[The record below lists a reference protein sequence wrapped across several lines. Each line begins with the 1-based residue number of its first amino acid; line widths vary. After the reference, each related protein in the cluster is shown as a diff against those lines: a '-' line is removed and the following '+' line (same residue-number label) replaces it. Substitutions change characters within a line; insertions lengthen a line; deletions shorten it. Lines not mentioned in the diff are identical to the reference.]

1 MASFVSYILVVLAV
15 LLAIPVAMF
24 LLEIVAALL
33 LPARK
38 AASHS
43 KNNIQQRIVVLVPAH
58 NESTG
63 ILPTLVDIKAQLLSG
78 DRMLVIADNCCDD
91 TAAVS
96 ASAGAEVIER
106 NDLTKIGKG
115 FALDFG
121 LKHLDLDP
129 PEFVIIVD
137 ADCRVAEGAIDRL
150 VTTCAISHRP
160 VQALD
165 LMTAPDDSPINY
177 SVAEFAWRIKNWV
190 RPLGLYALNLPCQ
203 LMGTGMAFP
212 WEVIR
217 SANLASGSIVEDLK
231 LGLDLA
237 QTESPP
243 LFCPSASV
251 TSHFPLSV
259 EGAKSQRKRWEEG
272 HIRMILTTAPR
283 FIYRAVVRKDLNLF
297 TLALDLAIPPLSLLV
312 ILLAGMV
319 SIAGLAVL
327 LGFSSA
333 ALVISATSFTATVAS
348 VFSIWL
354 KYGRDVLPPSAM
366 LSIASHVFEKFP
378 LYRHLFSANAASRWN
393 RTDRKKS
400 E

>member
-1 MASFVSYILVVLAV
+1 
-15 LLAIPVAMF
+15 
-24 LLEIVAALL
+24 
-33 LPARK
+33 
-38 AASHS
+38 
-43 KNNIQQRIVVLVPAH
+43 
-58 NESTG
+58 
-63 ILPTLVDIKAQLLSG
+63 
-78 DRMLVIADNCCDD
+78 
-91 TAAVS
+91 
-96 ASAGAEVIER
+96 
-106 NDLTKIGKG
+106 
-115 FALDFG
+115 
-121 LKHLDLDP
+121 
-129 PEFVIIVD
+129 
-137 ADCRVAEGAIDRL
+137 
-150 VTTCAISHRP
+150 
-160 VQALD
+160 
-165 LMTAPDDSPINY
+165 
-177 SVAEFAWRIKNWV
+177 
-190 RPLGLYALNLPCQ
+190 
-203 LMGTGMAFP
+203 MGTGMAFP